1 MISLPASNRSD
12 IARLL
17 NGGALIDIDDFHD
30 LEPDLLTNSPG
41 SKTRTKT
48 GEGRP

>member
-17 NGGALIDIDDFHD
+17 NGDALIDTDDFHD
-30 LEPDLLTNSPG
+30 LEPDLLTNSP
-41 SKTRTKT
+41 TPKT